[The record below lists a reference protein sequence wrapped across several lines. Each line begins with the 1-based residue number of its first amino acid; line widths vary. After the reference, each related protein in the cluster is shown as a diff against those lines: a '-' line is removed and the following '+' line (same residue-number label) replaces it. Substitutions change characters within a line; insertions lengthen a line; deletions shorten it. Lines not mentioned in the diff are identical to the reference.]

1 MIGGPDLSGI
11 IGVFSKNNKEVSKYI
26 YYGLY
31 ALQHRGQASAGISIN
46 NNGFIDYEKNL
57 GLVGDVFTKEVM
69 ERLKGD
75 IAIGQVRY
83 ASYSEKNTK
92 SNSEPLVVGYRKGA
106 LSICMDGAIE
116 NYETLR
122 EKFEESGHIFQTD
135 LSVEVIASLIA
146 KYHKDSLTYA
156 IKMALDEVNGSY
168 SLIIMTKDSLIAARD
183 PHGIRPLSIGKVGDD
198 FIISSETCAIECIGG
213 EFIRDCDPG
222 EIVII
227 DDNGI
232 RSEKLQSKKR
242 ALCIFE
248 LVYLARPD
256 SYIDNRYV
264 YTSRF
269 NTGEI
274 LYTEYPTKADVVIG
288 APDSGTVA
296 AIGYAKKS
304 QIPYTE
310 GIIKNRYIGRT
321 FIEPTQ
327 DIREEGVRIK
337 LNPLT
342 SNIKGKDLILVD
354 DSIVRGTTIKRT
366 VEMLRKAGAKSVHV
380 RIASPPVK
388 HSCFLG
394 VDTPNEENLIAN
406 YMTVEEIRKAINAD
420 SLYFISLE
428 GLVKAAGGENGF
440 CKGCFTGDYPVKRS
454 KSS

>member
-1 MIGGPDLSGI
+1 MSGI
-11 IGVFSKNNKEVSKYI
+11 IGVFSKDNQKVSKYI

-57 GLVGDVFTKEVM
+57 GLVGDVFTSEVIN
-69 ERLKGD
+69 RLIGN

-83 ASYSEKNTK
+83 ASHSEKRSK
-92 SNSEPLVVGYRKGA
+92 INSEPLVVGYKNGA
-106 LSICMDGAIE
+106 LSICMDGALA
-116 NYETLR
+116 NYKELR
-122 EKFEESGHIFQTD
+122 EKLEENGHLFQTD
-135 LSVEVIASLIA
+135 LAVEVIASLIA
-146 KYHKDSLTYA
+146 KYHKDSLLDA
-156 IKMALDEVNGSY
+156 IKKALSEVKGSY

-183 PHGIRPLSIGKVGDD
+183 PHGIRPLSIGKIGDD
-198 FIISSETCAIECIGG
+198 FIFSSETCAIECIGG
-213 EFIRDCDPG
+213 EFIRDCDPS

-227 DDNGI
+227 DSNGI

-256 SYIDNRYV
+256 SYIDKRYV

-269 NTGEI
+269 NAGEI
-274 LYTEYPTKADVVIG
+274 LYTECPIKADIVIG

-366 VEMLRKAGAKSVHV
+366 VEMLRNAGAKSVHV

-428 GLVKAAGGENGF
+428 GLVEASGGNNGF
-440 CKGCFTGDYPVKRS
+440 CKGCFNGEYPVKRL
-454 KSS
+454 KEE

>member
-69 ERLKGD
+69 DRLKGD

-168 SLIIMTKDSLIAARD
+168 SLIIMTKDTLIAARD

-269 NTGEI
+269 NAGEI
-274 LYTEYPTKADVVIG
+274 LYTECPTKADVVIG

-366 VEMLRKAGAKSVHV
+366 VEMLKKAGAKSVHV

-406 YMTVEEIRKAINAD
+406 YMTVEEIKKAINAD

-454 KSS
+454 KEE